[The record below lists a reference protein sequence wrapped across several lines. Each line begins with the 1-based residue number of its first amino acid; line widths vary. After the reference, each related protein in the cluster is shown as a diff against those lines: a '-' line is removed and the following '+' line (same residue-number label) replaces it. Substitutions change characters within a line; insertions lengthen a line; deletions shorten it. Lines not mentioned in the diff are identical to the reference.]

1 MRKFVYMP
9 WYCFL
14 IDSFTFFVPQTRKLN
29 GKKGKEESG
38 VMLEAQLSKK
48 LLPFLYEF
56 LKAFTV

>member
-9 WYCFL
+9 LYCFH
-14 IDSFTFFVPQTRKLN
+14 IDSFTFFFAPQTRKLN

-48 LLPFLYEF
+48 LLPFLY
-56 LKAFTV
+56 